1 MVNEKKKANSNRKE
15 KSKQQQQKCN
25 KLHLHLHVLN
35 KEAVWTEPFSTV
47 AALSDSFFLR
57 HRVKKN
63 PSSLQLTIWSL
74 DLTFGTQK
82 VIINFLP
89 YYLSK

>member
-1 MVNEKKKANSNRKE
+1 MKRKKAKSNRKE

-63 PSSLQLTIWSL
+63 LSSLQFTRWSL

-82 VIINFLP
+82 VN
-89 YYLSK
+89 